1 MDITKLSKECLVKL
15 IEEIK
20 PLINHGI
27 SNSRPLIGCFP
38 YSDSRNNERSHPKSN
53 DNSKSSQ

>member
-27 SNSRPLIGCFP
+27 SIFHSLTHYFP

-53 DNSKSSQ
+53 DNSKSS